1 MIAKITCGM
10 IYKGSDNYDES
21 ERATIKT
28 DHVWSEDELKT
39 WFYKNEKK
47 YAEGYGY
54 SVTATFFE
62 NEDDDEEIGM
72 TWIIVHNK
80 EFFNGANWMDTDIPI
95 VEIDDDLYALN
106 GWNGEKYLHCWKCID
121 RFTAD
126 PDDREYEVRPV
137 YDMNVWNEEDGEF
150 QDSEGNPIDGLIS
163 YEVTA

>member
-21 ERATIKT
+21 EYATVKT
-28 DHVWSEDELKT
+28 DHVWSEDELKA
-39 WFYKNEKK
+39 WFYNNEKK

-62 NEDDDEEIGM
+62 NEDDDDEIDM

-80 EFFNGANWMDTDIPI
+80 EFFSGANWMDTDIQI

-106 GWNGEKYLHCWKCID
+106 GWNGETYGHCWKCID

-126 PDDREYEVRPV
+126 PDGKEYEIRPV
-137 YDMNVWNEEDGEF
+137 YDWERWNEEDGAFE
-150 QDSEGNPIDGLIS
+150 DEDGTIIDGVIG
-163 YEVTA
+163 YEVA